1 MEINIL
7 NIIFSIVGGL
17 GLFIYGLHLM
27 GDGLQRVAG
36 DNLRRIL
43 KFLTNKPLKG
53 VFVGAGITAL
63 IQSSTATTVML
74 VGFVN
79 AGLMTLRQ
87 SVGVIMGANIGTTIT
102 AQLIAFKIT
111 QYALPAIGV
120 GMGLNLFAR
129 KKVIKDVGQFILGF
143 GLLFLGFE
151 IMKSPM
157 VPLRESG
164 ILDGIFMQFSHN
176 PILGLLTGIVITT
189 VLQSSSATIGILMAL
204 VVSGLSFEAAIPI
217 LLGDNIGTCITALL
231 ASIGTTVNAKRTAI
245 IHTTFNMAGAIIVLS
260 LLPFYVRF
268 IQIVTESLV
277 GYFPFLS
284 STVDRQ
290 IANAHTIFNVANT
303 IILLPFVGVLVKIA
317 KLIIPGED
325 KIAEGG
331 PRYLE
336 EHLLNVPSVAIE
348 QAKKEIVRM
357 LTIAQ
362 QMIGDGMNGF
372 LNKDRRVLARVA
384 PQETAVDNLQEA
396 ITHYLVKISEKDL
409 TSRQAEQL
417 PALMHSVND
426 TERIGDH
433 AENLVELAERTID
446 SKLPFTQTAIDELRQ
461 FYNQMDGMIEKTSR
475 ALETNDQKLAK
486 QVLEQEEQV
495 NTLYNSLRQN
505 HIQRLNDGQC
515 YVLSGIV
522 FLDFLNNFE
531 KMGDHLANIAE
542 ATSDIL
548 QN

>member
-36 DNLRRIL
+36 NKLRQTL
-43 KFLTNKPLKG
+43 KFLTASPLRG
-53 VFVGAGITAL
+53 ILVGTGITAL
-63 IQSSTATTVML
+63 IQSSSATTVMV

-79 AGLMTLRQ
+79 AGLMNLGQ
-87 SVGVIMGANIGTTIT
+87 SIGVIMGANIGTTIT
-102 AQLIAFKIT
+102 AQLIAFNIT

-120 GMGLNLFAR
+120 GLGLNLFGRR
-129 KKVIKDVGQFILGF
+129 KVVKDIGQFLLGF
-143 GLLFLGFE
+143 GLLFLGFQ

-157 VPLRESG
+157 LPLRQSG
-164 ILDGIFMQFSHN
+164 VLENLFVHFSNNHF
-176 PILGLLTGIVITT
+176 LALLAGMIVTMII
-189 VLQSSSATIGILMAL
+189 QSSSATIGIVMAL
-204 VVSGLSFEAAIPI
+204 VVAGLSFGAAIPI
-217 LLGDNIGTCITALL
+217 LLGCNIGTCITVAL
-231 ASIGTTVNAKRTAI
+231 ASIGTTISARRSALVHI
-245 IHTTFNMAGAIIVLS
+245 IFNVVGAMLIFSI
-260 LLPFYVRF
+260 LPFYTNFV
-268 IQIVTESLV
+268 QWLTSL
-277 GYFPFLS
+277 LS
-284 STVDRQ
+284 FGTPAVDRE
-290 IANAHTIFNVANT
+290 IANAHTIFNILNT
-303 IILLPFVGVLVKIA
+303 IIFLPFIVVLVKVV
-317 KLIIPGED
+317 KKVVPGED

-336 EHLLNVPSVAIE
+336 EHLLNTPSVAID

-357 LTIAQ
+357 LSIAR
-362 QMIGDGMNGF
+362 QMVKDGVNGF

-396 ITHYLVKISEKDL
+396 ITHYLVKISERDL

-446 SKLPFTQTAIDELRQ
+446 RKLPFTLTAVNEVRQ
-461 FYNQMDGMIEKTSR
+461 FYNRLDNMIENTSR
-475 ALETNDQKLAK
+475 AFETNDSGLAK
-486 QVLEQEEQV
+486 QVLQQEEQI
-495 NTLYNSLRQN
+495 NTLYSRLRQN
-505 HIQRLNDGQC
+505 HIQRLNEGQC

-531 KMGDHLANIAE
+531 KMGDHLSNIAE

>member
-36 DNLRRIL
+36 NKLRQTL
-43 KFLTNKPLKG
+43 KFLTASPLRG
-53 VFVGAGITAL
+53 ILVGTGITAL
-63 IQSSTATTVML
+63 IQSSSATTVMV

-79 AGLMTLRQ
+79 AGLMNLGQ
-87 SVGVIMGANIGTTIT
+87 SIGVIMGANIGTTIT
-102 AQLIAFKIT
+102 AQLIAFNIT
-111 QYALPAIGV
+111 KYALPAIGV
-120 GMGLNLFAR
+120 GLGLNLFGRR
-129 KKVIKDVGQFILGF
+129 KVVKDIGQFLLGF
-143 GLLFLGFE
+143 GLLFLGFQ

-157 VPLRESG
+157 LPLRQSG
-164 ILDGIFMQFSHN
+164 VLENLFVHFSNNHF
-176 PILGLLTGIVITT
+176 LALLAGMIVTMII
-189 VLQSSSATIGILMAL
+189 QSSSATIGIVMAL
-204 VVSGLSFEAAIPI
+204 VVAGLSFGAAIPI
-217 LLGDNIGTCITALL
+217 LLGCNIGTCITVAL
-231 ASIGTTVNAKRTAI
+231 ASIGTTISARRSALVHI
-245 IHTTFNMAGAIIVLS
+245 IFNVVGAMLIFSI
-260 LLPFYVRF
+260 LPFYTNFV
-268 IQIVTESLV
+268 QWLTSL
-277 GYFPFLS
+277 LS
-284 STVDRQ
+284 FGTPAVDRE
-290 IANAHTIFNVANT
+290 IANAHTIFNILNT
-303 IILLPFVGVLVKIA
+303 IIFLPFIVVLVKVV
-317 KLIIPGED
+317 KKVVPGED

-336 EHLLNVPSVAIE
+336 EHLLNTPSVAID

-357 LTIAQ
+357 LSIAR
-362 QMIGDGMNGF
+362 QMVKDGVNGF

-396 ITHYLVKISEKDL
+396 ITHYLVKISERDL

-446 SKLPFTQTAIDELRQ
+446 RKLPFTLTAVNEVRQ
-461 FYNQMDGMIEKTSR
+461 FYNRLDNMIENTSR
-475 ALETNDQKLAK
+475 AFETNDSGLAK
-486 QVLEQEEQV
+486 QVLQQEEQI
-495 NTLYNSLRQN
+495 NTLYSRLRQN
-505 HIQRLNDGQC
+505 HIQRLNEGQC

-531 KMGDHLANIAE
+531 KMGDHLSNIAE